1 MDKSRQVNYVFVG
14 MKLPMSSGKPGRPR
28 AFDPDEA
35 LEQAMR
41 VFWQKG
47 FEGASLTDLTEAMG
61 INRPS
66 LYAAFGNKEKL
77 FRLAMD
83 RYGRGPA
90 SHVCAA
96 LLAPT
101 AREVAEQC
109 IVGTADLLGDPNH
122 PPGCLGVN
130 AFVAGGDEAVRAEMA
145 ARRFAA
151 IEALRKRFV
160 RARKEGDLPVDAD
173 PAALALYISTVTQG
187 MSVLAV
193 SGAKRADLQRVAR
206 LAMQAWPGD

>member
-1 MDKSRQVNYVFVG
+1 
-14 MKLPMSSGKPGRPR
+14 
-28 AFDPDEA
+28 
-35 LEQAMR
+35 MR

-47 FEGASLTDLTEAMG
+47 FEGASLADLTEAMG

-90 SHVCAA
+90 SHVYEA
-96 LLAPT
+96 LQAPT
-101 AREVAEQC
+101 AREVAERC
-109 IVGTADLLGDPNH
+109 ILGPAELLGDPSH

-130 AFVAGGDEAVRAEMA
+130 ACVAGGDEAVREDVA
-145 ARRFAA
+145 ARRFVM

-160 RARKEGDLPVDAD
+160 RAKKEGDLPADAD

-187 MSVLAV
+187 MSVLAA
-193 SGAKRADLQRVAR
+193 SGAKRNDLQRVAR
-206 LAMQAWPGD
+206 LAMGAWPGGN

>member
-1 MDKSRQVNYVFVG
+1 
-14 MKLPMSSGKPGRPR
+14 MKLPSSKPGRPR

-35 LEQAMR
+35 LEKAMR
-41 VFWQKG
+41 VFWEKG
-47 FEGASLTDLTEAMG
+47 FEGASLTDLTRAMG

-90 SHVCAA
+90 AHVCKA
-96 LLAPT
+96 LEAPT
-101 AREVAEQC
+101 AREVAERC
-109 IVGTADLLGDPNH
+109 ILGTAELLGDPSH
-122 PPGCLGVN
+122 PPGCLAVN
-130 AFVAGGDEAVRAEMA
+130 AFVAGGDEAVRDEMA

-151 IEALRKRFV
+151 IEALRKRFA
-160 RARKEGDLPVDAD
+160 RARKEGDLPEGAD

-187 MSVLAV
+187 MSVLAA
-193 SGAKRADLQRVAR
+193 SGAKKNDLLRVAR
-206 LAMQAWPGD
+206 TAMGAWPQ